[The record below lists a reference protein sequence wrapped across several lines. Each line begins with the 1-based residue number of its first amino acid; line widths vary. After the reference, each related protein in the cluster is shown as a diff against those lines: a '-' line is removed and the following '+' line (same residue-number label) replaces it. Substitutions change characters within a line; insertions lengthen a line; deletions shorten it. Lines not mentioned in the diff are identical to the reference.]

1 MDITIDLDK
10 VWNDAWN
17 AEIEDIIKYQD
28 PNFDT
33 KTLRQSSRTTKANP
47 DGENAE
53 WWYVNGRKFLDSWIA
68 WRKGSGWNIWT
79 TPQGVPAIELM
90 MEIETGGVN
99 LKGAVD
105 RVFITPEK
113 EIIVVDLKTG
123 IRTPQSDLQLQVYAC
138 MLERATGIRPDFGA
152 YWMARQGGTSTPV
165 RLNKFTLKKLDEMVS
180 LFQKAR
186 EDNLYLPNFESC
198 KMCSVQEY
206 CYWVDG
212 EKSSQLGEIN
222 GNK

>member
-68 WRKGSGWNIWT
+68 WRKGSGWNIF
-79 TPQGVPAIELM
+79 PLIFFL
-90 MEIETGGVN
+90 
-99 LKGAVD
+99 
-105 RVFITPEK
+105 
-113 EIIVVDLKTG
+113 
-123 IRTPQSDLQLQVYAC
+123 
-138 MLERATGIRPDFGA
+138 
-152 YWMARQGGTSTPV
+152 
-165 RLNKFTLKKLDEMVS
+165 
-180 LFQKAR
+180 
-186 EDNLYLPNFESC
+186 ESC
-198 KMCSVQEY
+198 AIFVNNITLTL
-206 CYWVDG
+206 DG
-212 EKSSQLGEIN
+212 GFNFTQYSSFALYGIK
-222 GNK
+222 GV